1 MNALLEL
8 SLTKEE
14 WSIPTEWLE
23 NLFEIVGYLTIL
35 TEKKKNQVLE
45 ILHSMSVAKKKL
57 STQTYSF
64 VFQGKE

>member
-8 SLTKEE
+8 SLAKEE

-23 NLFEIVGYLTIL
+23 NLFEIVGYLTVL

-45 ILHSMSVAKKKL
+45 ILHSMSVAKKIKYANL
-57 STQTYSF
+57 LF
-64 VFQGKE
+64 CFPG